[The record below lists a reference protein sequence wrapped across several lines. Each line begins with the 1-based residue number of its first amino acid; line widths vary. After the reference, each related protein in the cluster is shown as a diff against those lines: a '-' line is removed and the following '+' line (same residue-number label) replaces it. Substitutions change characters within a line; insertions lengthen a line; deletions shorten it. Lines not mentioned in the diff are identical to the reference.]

1 MSPTET
7 DPCQTVLR
15 LLRSQG
21 KAALATIDR
30 DHGEPYASLVQVAV
44 DHEARPLLLISDLA
58 DHTRNIA
65 KDPRVSLLFD
75 GTGGWKAPLAGPRV
89 SVQGRAV
96 LSDDEGLLRRFTA
109 RHPDAAMYAGFKDFH
124 LVRIEISRAHLVAG
138 FGQIHWLEPDR
149 FLPAPGSVSE
159 LAPAEAEILEH
170 MNSDHRDAV
179 QLYATLLGAEGDGW
193 VMTGVDRDGADL
205 RRDAEVLRL
214 WFDKPA
220 PSAEA
225 VRVELVRLVKR
236 ARAQR

>member
-1 MSPTET
+1 MTPTET
-7 DPCQTVLR
+7 DPGQTVLR
-15 LLRSQG
+15 LLRTQG

-30 DHGEPYASLVQVAV
+30 ERGEPYASLVQVAV
-44 DHEARPLLLISDLA
+44 DHDASPLLLISDLA

-65 KDPRVSLLFD
+65 QDARVSLLFD

-89 SVQGRAV
+89 SVQGRAAP
-96 LSDDEGLLRRFTA
+96 DPGAAALRRFTA
-109 RHPDAAMYAGFKDFH
+109 RHPDAAIYAGFKDFQ
-124 LVRIEISRAHLVAG
+124 LFRIAVTRAHLVAG

-149 FLPAPGSVSE
+149 FLPPAGAVTE
-159 LAPAEAEILEH
+159 LAQAEPEILEH

-179 QLYATLLGAEGDGW
+179 QLYATLLGATGDGW
-193 VMTGVDRDGADL
+193 AMTGVDRDGADL

-220 PSAEA
+220 ASAEA

-236 ARAQR
+236 ARAQG

>member
-1 MSPTET
+1 MSPTES
-7 DPCQTVLR
+7 DPGQTVLR

-30 DHGEPYASLVQVAV
+30 ALGEPYASLVQVAV
-44 DHEARPLLLISDLA
+44 DHEASPLLLISDLA

-65 KDPRVSLLFD
+65 QDARVSVLFD
-75 GTGGWKAPLAGPRV
+75 GTGGWKSPLAGPRV

-96 LSDDEGLLRRFTA
+96 PDARPDALRRFTA

-124 LVRIEISRAHLVAG
+124 LLRIEVTRAHLVAG
-138 FGQIHWLEPDR
+138 FGQIHWLEPAR
-149 FLPAPGSVSE
+149 FLPPAGSLAE
-159 LAPAEAEILEH
+159 LARAEPEILEH

-179 QLYATLLGAEGDGW
+179 QLYATLLGATGDGW

-220 PSAEA
+220 ASAEA

-236 ARAQR
+236 ARQQG